1 MTFVTNSLKQS
12 IPFAIKAIP
21 EIKIESLSFSEQ
33 TYECIHTLHK
43 SGFNIVAVISDNHST
58 NVPVFN
64 ILIKMFLP
72 KSPRENSHPLNSP
85 LENSHPENSAPENS
99 HLEYSHPFH

>member
-1 MTFVTNSLKQS
+1 MIFVTNSLKQS

-58 NVPVFN
+58 NVSVFN

-72 KSPRENSHPLNSP
+72 KSP